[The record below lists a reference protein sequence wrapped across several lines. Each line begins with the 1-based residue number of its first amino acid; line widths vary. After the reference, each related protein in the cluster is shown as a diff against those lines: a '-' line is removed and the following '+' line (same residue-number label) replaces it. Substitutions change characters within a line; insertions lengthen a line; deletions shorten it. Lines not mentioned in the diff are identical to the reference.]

1 LLGFRDGGWLG
12 FDPRRVLRIIG
23 EVASAAAIAVISR
36 RNPELKPV
44 ATVIAAVCIT
54 SAVYEVVA

>member
-1 LLGFRDGGWLG
+1 MG